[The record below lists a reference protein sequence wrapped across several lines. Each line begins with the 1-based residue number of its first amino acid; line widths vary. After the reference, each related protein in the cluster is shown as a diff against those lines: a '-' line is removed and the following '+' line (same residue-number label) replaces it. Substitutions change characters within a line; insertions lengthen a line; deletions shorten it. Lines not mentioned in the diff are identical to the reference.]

1 MECNDGVIAKKNMI
15 EEYKIY
21 KHSPSHFFASNQMYM
36 ITTATYKKRKYL
48 KDDKIKEYLFDLI
61 FNKFSRF
68 NWEIDAW
75 VILDNHYHLLL
86 QASKNAHSLPIII
99 REIHK
104 FSALFIR
111 KFLNCNND
119 VVSKGQN
126 HRFCTPKNKQHNR
139 DSTSKI
145 WWNYWDTCIT
155 YERSY
160 FARLNYIHFNPVKHG
175 YVDSPDKWKFSSY
188 CKFCDEVGEEY
199 KEILKKYPFNKVRV
213 KDDF

>member
-1 MECNDGVIAKKNMI
+1 MLTA
-15 EEYKIY
+15 
-21 KHSPSHFFASNQMYM
+21 
-36 ITTATYKKRKYL
+36 ATYRKQKYL
-48 KDDKIKEYLFDLI
+48 KNEQIKTHLMDLI
-61 FNKFSRF
+61 FNKFRKF

-86 QASKNAHSLPIII
+86 QASKNAQSLPNII

-111 KFLNCNND
+111 KFMECND
-119 VVSKGQN
+119 GVVAKGQN
-126 HRFCTPKNKQHNR
+126 HRFCPPKNNIYSKNNGN
-139 DSTSKI
+139 KI

-188 CKFCDEVGEEY
+188 CEFCNELGKDAEKIV
-199 KEILKKYPFNKVRV
+199 KNYPFNRIRI
-213 KDDF
+213 KDEF